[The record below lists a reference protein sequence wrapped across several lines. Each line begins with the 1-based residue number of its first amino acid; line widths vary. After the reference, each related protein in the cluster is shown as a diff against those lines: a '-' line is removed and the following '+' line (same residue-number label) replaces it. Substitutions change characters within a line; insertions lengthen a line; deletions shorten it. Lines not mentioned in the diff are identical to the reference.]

1 MAGLTTAFWEFT
13 INNYTP
19 TDIALLQQG
28 YPDQLR
34 QLVYSRE
41 IGEDGTPH
49 IQGYVRLLRQQRLSY
64 VRKLF
69 PRAHFKAITCE
80 VYNLNAQRYPQ
91 KQDDTSDGHVVI
103 SNNAF
108 PDPITEL
115 LEVIDEAMGDDMK
128 TEKELAAEILATEF
142 TRVIERPAR
151 AKFYVSAVYTK
162 VKERFLHQLIVAV
175 RERRI
180 KENEAHTH
188 THTQDETSSEC
199 SNITDEAP
207 QRKIVFS
214 SSIGAGSDWEDGQDH
229 EEGSCEEDGG
239 STEGSGST
247 CGEDSDGSRC

>member
-1 MAGLTTAFWEFT
+1 MTGITTAFWEFT

-19 TDIALLQQG
+19 TDTALLQQG

-41 IGEDGTPH
+41 VGEDGTPH

-69 PRAHFKAITCE
+69 PRAHFRGITCE

-91 KQDDTSDGHVVI
+91 KQDSTSDGHVVI
-103 SNNAF
+103 TNNAF

-128 TEKELAAEILATEF
+128 TTKELKADISATEF
-142 TRVIERPAR
+142 QRVIERPAR

-162 VKERFLHQLIVAV
+162 VKERFLHELIVSV

-180 KENEAHTH
+180 RENETHTH
-188 THTQDETSSEC
+188 THTQDETSSDG
-199 SNITDEAP
+199 SSITNEAP
-207 QRKIVFS
+207 QREVLYSTDWKS
-214 SSIGAGSDWEDGQDH
+214 SDSDEESACEEDAGSDEGSSGAGSEDCFG
-229 EEGSCEEDGG
+229 EGD
-239 STEGSGST
+239 
-247 CGEDSDGSRC
+247 